1 MVLKTGGA
9 FHPAFSKEIYD
20 KRFQAK
26 EEDKLKRNA
35 EKNHS
40 WLTHKAADPKSDHNG
55 KTSQC

>member
-20 KRFQAK
+20 KRFKAK

-35 EKNHS
+35 EK
-40 WLTHKAADPKSDHNG
+40 KSLLAYTQG
-55 KTSQC
+55 S